1 MLRLMKMQFTMEHD
15 NEDNTKAHLGQ
26 YYWLGG
32 LGHPNNSS
40 RTPVG
45 HMESKRD
52 RTVSMGRKDN
62 TLHPINLASDI
73 NPRSNSS
80 TQDQEKRLTKPH
92 NDLIL

>member
-15 NEDNTKAHLGQ
+15 NENNTKAHLGQ

-40 RTPVG
+40 RSPVG
-45 HMESKRD
+45 HMEPEHA
-52 RTVSMGRKDN
+52 VSGVGH
-62 TLHPINLASDI
+62 TLHHLDLVSSSD
-73 NPRSNSS
+73 PRSNSS